1 MSLPILRL
9 RLAGRCGSLAE
20 GLSCGTACLSGT
32 EEERAN
38 QHAACTLQSVPI
50 IWHRKVKVKVQQ
62 KQEQNTDQMKASS
75 SQCELKKEAE
85 NENPKSPQSVIPT
98 SEKEEDTS
106 THFYTSIDAVMSVC
120 DSESGP
126 ALEIKA
132 NENQMYLH
140 NFMQKYDIVDENA
153 DFDVISSFN
162 NQYFFERI
170 IPLSMID
177 HAAPGKYYDFENIL
191 HTSRGICDCAVK
203 VYGRKFPQIILPCGR
218 HFNSF

>member
-20 GLSCGTACLSGT
+20 GLSCGTTCFSGT

-50 IWHRKVKVKVQQ
+50 KWHRKVKVKMQQ
-62 KQEQNTDQMKASS
+62 KREQNTQIIGSS
-75 SQCELKKEAE
+75 PQRELKKDEGG
-85 NENPKSPQSVIPT
+85 NENPKSPQSIIIPI
-98 SEKEEDTS
+98 EKDEDTS
-106 THFYTSIDAVMSVC
+106 THFYTSIEAVMSVC

-132 NENQMYLH
+132 NGHQLYE
-140 NFMQKYDIVDENA
+140 FMQKYDIVDENA
-153 DFDVISSFN
+153 DLDVISSFN

-191 HTSRGICDCAVK
+191 HSSRGVCDCAVK
-203 VYGRKFPQIILPCGR
+203 VYGRKY
-218 HFNSF
+218 S